1 MNTANDENYFPIYL
15 NTIRANT
22 INTFNI
28 YIRVV
33 KNYVLYHSGS
43 ELLTEEVIK
52 NLIDNKVSVIFIRNS
67 EKDEYN
73 RYIIDNLA
81 EILSDPKTLIHEKAT
96 TAYSILSATARV
108 LFEKPAAESLKIY
121 KSSVSKVTDFVLL
134 YEKAINNLIRM
145 TSHQFDVST
154 HSINV
159 GLFALGLAK
168 TLMGNDPNHDLH
180 EMAAGFF
187 LHDIGKSM
195 VPKNILT
202 KRSSLTHNEWNMV
215 KQHPFEGYKLLS
227 RFNSLNEN
235 IKTIVM
241 QHHERKNG
249 KGYPRGLKNDE
260 IHLYAK
266 ICCIADVFEALTS
279 DRPYNKNNDKPR
291 NSFRAF
297 LTIKNEMHNEFDPF
311 FFQQF
316 ILLFKDIS
324 RTEKRNTL
332 LHP

>member
-1 MNTANDENYFPIYL
+1 MNVVNDEMYFPIYL

-28 YIRVV
+28 FIRVV

-43 ELLTEEVIK
+43 DLLTEEVIK
-52 NLIDNKVSVIFIRNS
+52 NLIDNKVSIVYIHKS

-73 RYIIDNLA
+73 RYLIENFSA
-81 EILSDPKTLIHEKAT
+81 ILSDPKTLIHEKAT
-96 TAYSILSATARV
+96 IAYSTLSTTAQA

-121 KSSVSKVTDFVLL
+121 NSSVSTVTDFVIM
-134 YEKAINNLIRM
+134 YEKAIYNLIRL
-145 TSHQFDVST
+145 TSHQFNVST

-168 TLMGNDPNHDLH
+168 TIMGNDPNHDLH

-195 VPKNILT
+195 VPKEILN
-202 KRSSLTHNEWNMV
+202 KHDSLTHNEWNIV
-215 KQHPFEGYKLLS
+215 KQHPYEGYKLLS
-227 RFNSLNEN
+227 RFNILNDN
-235 IKTIVM
+235 IKTIVL

-249 KGYPRGLKNDE
+249 KGYPRGLRNDE
-260 IHLYAK
+260 IHIYAK

-279 DRPYNKNNDKPR
+279 DRPYNKANNKTN

-297 LTIKNEMHNEFDPF
+297 LTIKNEMQNEFDPF

-316 ILLFKDIS
+316 ILLFRDIS
-324 RTEKRNTL
+324 RTEKRNSVSR
-332 LHP
+332 P

>member
-1 MNTANDENYFPIYL
+1 MNTANDENYFPIFL
-15 NTIRANT
+15 NTIRVNT
-22 INTFNI
+22 LNTFNI
-28 YIRVV
+28 YIKVV

-43 ELLTEEVIK
+43 DLLTEEVIK
-52 NLIDNKVSVIFIRNS
+52 NLIDNKVSIVFIHNS
-67 EKDEYN
+67 EKDAYN
-73 RYIIDNLA
+73 RYLIENLA
-81 EILSDPKTLIHEKAT
+81 AILSDPKTLIHEKAT
-96 TAYSILSATARV
+96 IAYSILSTTAQV

-121 KSSVSKVTDFVLL
+121 KSSVSTVTDFVLM
-134 YEKAINNLIRM
+134 YEKAIYNLIRM
-145 TSHQFDVST
+145 TSHQFNVST

-195 VPKNILT
+195 VSKDILN
-202 KRSSLTHNEWNMV
+202 KHNSLTHNEWNMV

-235 IKTIVM
+235 IKPIVL

-249 KGYPRGLKNDE
+249 KGYPRGLRNDE
-260 IHLYAK
+260 IHIYAK

-279 DRPYNKNNDKPR
+279 GRPYNKNNDKTG

-297 LTIKNEMHNEFDPF
+297 LTIKNEMQNEFDPF

-316 ILLFKDIS
+316 ILLFRDIS
-324 RTEKRNTL
+324 RT
-332 LHP
+332 